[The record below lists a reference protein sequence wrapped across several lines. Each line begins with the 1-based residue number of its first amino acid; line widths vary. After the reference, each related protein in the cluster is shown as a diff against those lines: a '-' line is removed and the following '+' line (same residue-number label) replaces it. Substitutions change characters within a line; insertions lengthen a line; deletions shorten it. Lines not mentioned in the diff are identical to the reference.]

1 MQINIKN
8 YGKKIINKGE
18 CKMPQIIIRGILAEQ
33 VSIIEKSL
41 VDELVSITETKK
53 DDFTI
58 EVFQTERIQDGS
70 ITTDYPFIEIK
81 WFDRGQKVQDKV
93 ALAITHQLEEI
104 GITEADIYFIHL
116 KPENYYYKGKHY

>member
-1 MQINIKN
+1 
-8 YGKKIINKGE
+8 
-18 CKMPQIIIRGILAEQ
+18 MPQIVIRGILAKKI
-33 VSIIEKSL
+33 SFIEKSL
-41 VDELVSITETKK
+41 VDELVSITETKR

-81 WFDRGQKVQDKV
+81 WFDRGQKVQDEV